1 MAGGDGFA
9 GGLVVGNG
17 VGAEDVVL
25 VGDEDVAREEIC
37 IVVFGLCVGL
47 EDGAVGVDVRWQRN
61 GAWDGAEIVGEG
73 LLRGVGGC

>member
-1 MAGGDGFA
+1 
-9 GGLVVGNG
+9 
-17 VGAEDVVL
+17 
-25 VGDEDVAREEIC
+25 
-37 IVVFGLCVGL
+37 VFGLCVGL